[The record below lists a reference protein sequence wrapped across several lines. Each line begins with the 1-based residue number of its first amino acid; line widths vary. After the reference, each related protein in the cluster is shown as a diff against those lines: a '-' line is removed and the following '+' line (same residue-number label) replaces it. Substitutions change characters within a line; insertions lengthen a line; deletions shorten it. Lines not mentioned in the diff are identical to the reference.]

1 MAAKLE
7 ILKQDLAQLP
17 IRDRVILADFLTDS
31 LQNEK
36 DGDLDSKDDLWTQ
49 YDRLIDLHK
58 FYFENIL
65 KAASFSFTIIGAILT
80 FTINSKLS
88 STQIQMALKFPFLLS
103 IGTCVIFVI
112 GIFKTQEFAVWVKK
126 FQENLFK
133 NKSENTVKWR
143 PHAETLNWMSWLFAA
158 LFGILTIAFG
168 FALTNPSILQSMPDA
183 KECLKK

>member
-1 MAAKLE
+1 MTAKLE

-17 IRDRVILADFLTDS
+17 IHDRAFLADFLLNS

-36 DGDLDSKDDLWTQ
+36 DRYLDNKDNLWNQ

-80 FTINSKLS
+80 FTINSKLNS
-88 STQIQMALKFPFLLS
+88 KQIQIALQFPFLLS
-103 IGTCVIFVI
+103 TGTCAIFVI
-112 GIFKTQEFAVWVKK
+112 GIVKTKQFEEWVKK

-158 LFGILTIAFG
+158 LFGILIIAFG
-168 FALTNPSILQSMPDA
+168 FALTNPSILQSMSDA

>member
-1 MAAKLE
+1 MTAKLE
-7 ILKQDLAQLP
+7 ILKQDLAQLT
-17 IRDRVILADFLTDS
+17 IRDRTFLADFLLDS

-36 DGDLDSKDDLWTQ
+36 DRYLDNKDDLWNQ

-88 STQIQMALKFPFLLS
+88 STQIQIALKFPFLLS

-112 GIFKTQEFAVWVKK
+112 GIVKTKQFEEWVKK
-126 FQENLFK
+126 FQENLFE
-133 NKSENTVKWR
+133 NKSEDTVKWR
-143 PHAETLNWMSWLFAA
+143 PHAETLNWMSWLFAI
-158 LFGILTIAFG
+158 LFGILIIAFG
-168 FALTNPSILQSMPDA
+168 FALTNPSILQSMSDA